1 MNIYYVYQ
9 YLRENGTPYYIGKG
23 SGRRAY
29 SSNRVIPK
37 PPNVT
42 RIQIVAHKLSESEA
56 FLLETK
62 LIAIYGR
69 IDLGAGILHN
79 KTNGGDGAPAV
90 SNKVAWNKGKT
101 QSPEHNLKI
110 STALK
115 DYKRTQ
121 LHQEKINQSLKGRD
135 PTFLGKTHSSETRE
149 ILRQANLGKK
159 RGPTP
164 EHVKQKIRESQA
176 KRRVLMAQSVESW
189 NLSIHSVSI
198 SSKSIECTSGPSSTM
213 SSDANS

>member
-29 SSNRVIPK
+29 STDRVIPK
-37 PPNVT
+37 PTNIT
-42 RIQIVAHKLSESEA
+42 RIQIVAHNLSELEA

-62 LIAIYGR
+62 LIVIYGR
-69 IDLGAGILHN
+69 IDLGTGILHN
-79 KTNGGDGAPAV
+79 KTNGGDGAHAV

-101 QSPEHNLKI
+101 QSSEHNLKI
-110 STALK
+110 SVSLK
-115 DYKRTQ
+115 SYKRTSE
-121 LHQEKINQSLKGRD
+121 HQKKINQSLKGRE
-135 PTFLGKTHSSETRE
+135 PTFLGKTHSKKTRE
-149 ILRQANLGKK
+149 TLRQANLGKK

-176 KRRVLMAQSVESW
+176 RRRLLISQS
-189 NLSIHSVSI
+189 
-198 SSKSIECTSGPSSTM
+198 
-213 SSDANS
+213 